1 VLDFVDLKAML
12 VIALIFIPLERL
24 LPLHEEQSPAR
35 RHWLN
40 DVVYLLLNGIV
51 IKIGLLIVIGTA
63 MLVFRQ
69 LVPVGLTQAVQSQ
82 SVWLQAVEVLVLAD
96 TGFYLAHRAFHAVPF
111 LWRFHS
117 IHHSIEEMDW
127 LAAHRVHPVD
137 QILTKS
143 ASFLPVFALGFS
155 SSAILIFTLIYQ
167 WQSLF
172 IHSNTRIRVGPL
184 KWLLAS
190 PQFHHWH
197 HANEREA
204 WDKNFA
210 GQLPVLDMLGGTLFM
225 PDRMPKKYGT
235 DDPVPTLYHQQ
246 LAYPFVGN
254 AEQPAG
260 LAEAAATTAAKPE

>member
-1 VLDFVDLKAML
+1 MSNLVDIKAVL

-24 LPLHEEQSPAR
+24 LPLHAEQSPAR

-40 DVVYLLLNGIV
+40 DVVYLLFNGIV

-63 MLVFRQ
+63 MLVLHRF
-69 LVPVGLTQAVQSQ
+69 VPAGLAQAVQSQ
-82 SVWLQAVEVLVLAD
+82 PVWLQAVEVLVLAD

-143 ASFLPVFALGFS
+143 ASFLPVFALDFS
-155 SSAILIFTLIYQ
+155 STAILIFTLVYQ

-172 IHSNTRIRVGPL
+172 IHSNTRIKVGM
-184 KWLLAS
+184 AS
-190 PQFHHWH
+190 SSPIC
-197 HANEREA
+197 
-204 WDKNFA
+204 
-210 GQLPVLDMLGGTLFM
+210 
-225 PDRMPKKYGT
+225 
-235 DDPVPTLYHQQ
+235 
-246 LAYPFVGN
+246 
-254 AEQPAG
+254 PAS
-260 LAEAAATTAAKPE
+260 